1 MSFSSVRRG
10 QVEPTAALAAV
21 FGVVVGLGLYAGVLA
36 GATPIDRD
44 RDLAGP
50 AVERVH
56 DRLTGG
62 DGVARPDRLSAA
74 ADAGPD
80 GYRLNATLRVAT
92 MRWTVGPRPP
102 PTADATTRRTGVR
115 IGPGRVDPGVLRVEV
130 WA

>member
-1 MSFSSVRRG
+1 MSRSSARRG

-36 GATPIDRD
+36 DATPADRE

-56 DRLTGG
+56 DRLAGD
-62 DGVARPDRLSAA
+62 DGVAHPDRLSAA
-74 ADAGPD
+74 TDAGPD
-80 GYRLNATLRVAT
+80 GYRLNATLRVAAL
-92 MRWTVGPRPP
+92 RWTVGPRPP
-102 PTADATTRRTGVR
+102 PTADAATRRTSVR
-115 IGPGRVDPGVLRVEV
+115 IAPGRIDPGVLRVEV